1 MLPNSLLLW
10 MLSRLSFF
18 PFDFFLFFQ
27 AFDCKGYRL
36 PRSHH
41 EVSPRCAGTHHV
53 LRPRGR
59 RGHRQDPS
67 RRPKTPNELQK
78 CDQGKRKQEELQE
91 GRLLRPRLQVQVG
104 EVQSGQMRQDKDLH
118 QQGAQRDQQ
127 ARPAGPRDVDFSSI
141 DTREVSIS
149 DLVAREE
156 FARYDAEDV
165 DDSVRY
171 YLMARDI
178 IDGSDLASGYRTL
191 TRRQGSTSTYKFCA
205 KDGAEM
211 KYATPDF
218 PDGND
223 LYDAAKWEECQNFD
237 LSNKGSDKGGDRKV
251 VDEHVLERQLFT
263 IFAEK
268 KMEGKKIKID
278 NQEKNMCNYMKE
290 TWADSKILINKRT
303 PLDSVGFAWP
313 NRNEDGK
320 KEMKRLERNI
330 DAVKARAFGKG
341 EIMQKRVI
349 KSLIKG
355 FRGKNRVVATVKAA
369 ILAAKYMDEKEI
381 NEIYYK
387 QGKRVADALKKAEE
401 EVAKNTKNYQ
411 SQKYDELWLTFL
423 KEHTDEV
430 NKKLRDFIT
439 NTTKLLNA
447 QIKKEVARKTTKKQT
462 KAKLNAVTAILNEAT
477 KYTSS
482 KEGNLFKNP
491 FEESCD

>member
-1 MLPNSLLLW
+1 MKFHLAVLGLTMSFGLVAAVDTDKLRVDDPNHPMNSKNAVKAKE
-10 MLSRLSFF
+10 SKKNSKK
-18 PFDFFLFFQ
+18 
-27 AFDCKGYRL
+27 AATSGTDCKSKSAKCNL
-36 PRSHH
+36 
-41 EVSPRCAGTHHV
+41 VKCAKAKIFTNRE
-53 LRPRGR
+53 LNEINKRG
-59 RGHRQDPS
+59 
-67 RRPKTPNELQK
+67 
-78 CDQGKRKQEELQE
+78 
-91 GRLLRPRLQVQVG
+91 LL
-104 EVQSGQMRQDKDLH
+104 D
-118 QQGAQRDQQ
+118 
-127 ARPAGPRDVDFSSI
+127 PRDVDFSSI
-141 DTREVSIS
+141 DTREVSVS

-165 DDSVRY
+165 DHSVRY

-178 IDGSDLASGYRTL
+178 MDGSDLASGYQTL
-191 TRRQGSTSTYKFCA
+191 TRRQGSTATYKFCA

-251 VDEHVLERQLFT
+251 VDEHVLERQLLT

-268 KMEGKKIKID
+268 KLEGKKIKID

-290 TWADSKILINKRT
+290 TWTNSKILINKRT

-341 EIMQKRVI
+341 EIMQKGVI
-349 KSLIKG
+349 KSLVKG

-411 SQKYDELWLTFL
+411 SQNYDELWLTFL

-439 NTTKLLNA
+439 NTTKLLNE
-447 QIKKEVARKTTKKQT
+447 QVKKEVARKTTKKQT

-477 KYTSS
+477 KYTNS

-491 FEESCD
+491 F